1 MASLQA
7 VDAWVAKQQQI
18 AVVLV
23 GCGRTWIAVLLD
35 GVITHELR
43 KVLHQAGCQN
53 TQVFGRGDV
62 PWHGQ
67 ALWVFVARVFHAQ
80 CFGLGIHH
88 VYKVFHRAAYA
99 FGQDDGRIVARL
111 NNHAFDQ
118 VEHRHLHLGVDKHA
132 RALHLPSALTHG
144 HGLLER
150 DFFGLERLEHQIS
163 RHQLGQ
169 RSRLNRL
176 FRIRLRQHLLRGDVH
191 K

>member
-23 GCGRTWIAVLLD
+23 GCGRTRIAVLLD
-35 GVITHELR
+35 SVITHELR
-43 KVLHQAGCQN
+43 KVLHQAGSQN

-67 ALWVFVARVFHAQ
+67 SLWVFVARVFHTQ
-80 CFGLGIHH
+80 RFGLGIHH

-99 FGQDDGRIVARL
+99 FGQHDGRIVARL

-132 RALHLPSALTHG
+132 
-144 HGLLER
+144 
-150 DFFGLERLEHQIS
+150 
-163 RHQLGQ
+163 
-169 RSRLNRL
+169 
-176 FRIRLRQHLLRGDVH
+176 
-191 K
+191 